1 MVPKNLL
8 AVNVP
13 DLPGGGATDLVPEG
27 TIRNPLAPKLSPN
40 VPETGLEIL
49 AAFIPKLLGL
59 AIIVAA
65 VIFFFVFLI
74 GGIRWITSSGDK
86 AQVEAARNTIMNALI
101 GLVLVLSLFAILKF
115 VEQLFG
121 ISLLQ
126 INLGDLII
134 GSKK

>member
-1 MVPKNLL
+1 MIPKNLL
-8 AVNVP
+8 AVKVP
-13 DLPGGGATDLVPEG
+13 DIPGGGAKDLIPEG
-27 TIRNPLAPKLSPN
+27 TIGNPLAPKLSPN
-40 VPETGLEIL
+40 APEKGLEML
-49 AAFIPKLLGL
+49 AAFIPMLLSL

-74 GGIRWITSSGDK
+74 GGIRWIMSGGDK
-86 AQVEAARNTIMNALI
+86 AQIEAARNTIMNALI
-101 GLVLVLSLFAILKF
+101 GLVIVLSLFAILKF